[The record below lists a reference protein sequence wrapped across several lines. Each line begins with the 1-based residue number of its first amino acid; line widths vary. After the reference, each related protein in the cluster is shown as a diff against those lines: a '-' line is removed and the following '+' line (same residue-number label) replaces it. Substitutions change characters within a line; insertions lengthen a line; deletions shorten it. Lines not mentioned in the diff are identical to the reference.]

1 MDNFSNCM
9 NPPVDDGLTG
19 EIADKADVI
28 ADCIRE
34 KYTVCIYPSKNGI
47 KITKHKE
54 KIVK

>member
-1 MDNFSNCM
+1 M
-9 NPPVDDGLTG
+9 NPPIDDGLSS

>member
-19 EIADKADVI
+19 EIVSKADII
-28 ADCIRE
+28 AECIRE